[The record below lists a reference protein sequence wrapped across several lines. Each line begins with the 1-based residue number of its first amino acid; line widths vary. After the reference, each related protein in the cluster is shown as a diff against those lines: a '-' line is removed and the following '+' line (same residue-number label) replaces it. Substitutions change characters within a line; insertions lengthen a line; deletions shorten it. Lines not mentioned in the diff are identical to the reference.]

1 MKITIIG
8 SGNVAAQLAEALVRQ
23 GAEVVQLYARRRE
36 VAEEI
41 ASPLGI
47 EVASTPEELAEADLY
62 LVALSD
68 RAIGE
73 VVAQLPLP
81 EGAVVAHTAGS
92 VEMDVLAPHPHR
104 GVFYPFQTF
113 TRGRKVEWSRVPI
126 LIEGSDSF
134 AVDLLGRVASLLS
147 CEVHRANGE
156 KRRKLHLVGVFACNF
171 VNALYGVGE
180 ELLHEADLPFDL
192 LKPLIEE
199 TARKAVEASS
209 PCQVQTGPAVRGDR
223 AVQERHLE
231 MLADDPNK
239 QAIYQQISQLIWE
252 TSKRISPK

>member
-1 MKITIIG
+1 MKIVIIG
-8 SGNVAAQLAEALVRQ
+8 SGNVATQLAEALVER
-23 GAEVVQLYARRRE
+23 GTEVVQLYARRRE
-36 VAEEI
+36 AAEEI

-47 EVASTPEELAEADLY
+47 GVATTPEALAEADLY
-62 LVALSD
+62 LVALAD

-92 VEMDVLAPHPHR
+92 VEMDLLAPHPHR

-113 TRGRKVEWSRVPI
+113 TRGRKVEWERVPI
-126 LIEGSDSF
+126 LIEGSDSV
-134 AVDLLGRVASLLS
+134 AIELLARVASLLS
-147 CEVHRANGE
+147 GEVHRADGE
-156 KRRKLHLVGVFACNF
+156 RRRKLHLTGVFACNF

-180 ELLHEADLPFDL
+180 ELLQEAELPFDL

-209 PCQVQTGPAVRGDR
+209 PRRVQTGPAVRGDW

-252 TSKRISPK
+252 TSKRILPK